1 MGTQSYGKGTVQD
14 ISPLKLGQM
23 KQTVSKFYRVSG
35 ESTQSRGVVPDIS
48 LPSIISIDEVGENQ
62 KDNALEWDTIARV
75 SNYQKSGNT
84 IDDTL
89 DELRELSLDRRISDP
104 NMMSLIS
111 KIALS
116 RDLSA
121 QKTLS
126 LNLDL
131 RKARSE
137 SWDEQIFV
145 IENSRRTALNLEPFN
160 TIDEWQAYLEDS
172 EGEEESELPIS
183 ETDPILF
190 ESARILADQIFL
202 ARNN

>member
-1 MGTQSYGKGTVQD
+1 M
-14 ISPLKLGQM
+14 
-23 KQTVSKFYRVSG
+23 
-35 ESTQSRGVVPDIS
+35 
-48 LPSIISIDEVGENQ
+48 
-62 KDNALEWDTIARV
+62 
-75 SNYQKSGNT
+75 
-84 IDDTL
+84 
-89 DELRELSLDRRISDP
+89 DRRISDP

-121 QKTLS
+121 EKTLS